1 MSSSRFRLRALGA
14 VGSVAAL
21 ALAACSS
28 SGSSSGGG
36 SASTNSSSGT
46 VTVAVVSNPLITGQM
61 IPLTQSVF
69 EKQNPGI
76 TVKFATY
83 TEGDLRAAIEKD
95 VSTHSNAFNVIM
107 IGPYETPLFAKNG
120 WLTNLS
126 TTYIN
131 SDPSY
136 DASDI
141 LPSISKALSYNG
153 SLYAVPFYGESSM
166 LYYRTDMFKAA
177 GLTMPQHPTWAQ
189 VQTFAA
195 KLNQPGKVSGICLR
209 GLAGWGDNMAS
220 LDTVVNTFGGQW
232 FNMNWQPQLTS
243 PAFENATNFYVN
255 LVRQYGEP
263 GASADSFNQ
272 LLTLYGQGKCAMWY
286 DATVAAT
293 SIATTY
299 PSVAAHHRVRLRA
312 GRQDHLSGWLWTWS
326 LGIPQGTSNAGAA
339 WKFVSWAT
347 SKQYDSLVAA
357 KYGWAAVPPG
367 TRTSLYSNPSYLAAA
382 KAFAPITIA
391 SINGT
396 DPNHPTVNPVPYV
409 GIQYVDIPQFESLGV
424 QVGQQI
430 AGAIAG
436 TESVSQALST
446 SQSDASAY
454 TPAELRPANAVTG
467 PRRCADSSG
476 APALRTT
483 SCYVNRRA
491 SGDGT
496 RRPGPAPQG
505 RGPDA
510 RGQPPGGVAAPPAAV
525 ARADLHRDL
534 VTQIPFLV
542 TLWYSFQAYFFDI
555 PGGAHWTGLSNY
567 KAVFTDANFRGALVR
582 SVS

>member
-1 MSSSRFRLRALGA
+1 MSSPPFRLRTLGA
-14 VGSVAAL
+14 LGSVAAL
-21 ALAACSS
+21 VALAACSS
-28 SGSSSGGG
+28 GSGT
-36 SASTNSSSGT
+36 SASGASSNSNSGT

-107 IGPYETPLFAKNG
+107 IGPYEAPLFAKNG
-120 WLTNLS
+120 WLDNLS
-126 TTYIN
+126 TQYIA

-166 LYYRTDMFKAA
+166 LYYRTDLFKAA

-189 VQTFAA
+189 VAAFAA
-195 KLNQPGKVSGICLR
+195 KLNQPGKVAGVCLR

-220 LDTVVNTFGGQW
+220 LDTVVNTFGGEW

-243 PAFENATNFYVN
+243 PAFEAATNFYVN

-299 PSVAAHHRVRLRA
+299 PSIAANTGYAFAPV
-312 GRQDHLSGWLWTWS
+312 DKTSSSGWLWTWS
-326 LGIPQGTSNAGAA
+326 LGIPQGTSNQGAA

-347 SKQYDSLVAA
+347 SKQYDALVAS

-367 TRTSLYSNPSYLAAA
+367 TRTSLYANPSYLAAA
-382 KAFAPITIA
+382 RAFAPITIA
-391 SINGT
+391 SIDGT
-396 DPNHPTVNPVPYV
+396 DPDHPTVNPVPYV

-424 QVGQQI
+424 TVGQQI

-436 TESVSQALST
+436 TESVSQALSA
-446 SQSDASAY
+446 SQAAASQY
-454 TPAELRPANAVTG
+454 TPAELSAG
-467 PRRCADSSG
+467 
-476 APALRTT
+476 
-483 SCYVNRRA
+483 
-491 SGDGT
+491 
-496 RRPGPAPQG
+496 
-505 RGPDA
+505 
-510 RGQPPGGVAAPPAAV
+510 
-525 ARADLHRDL
+525 
-534 VTQIPFLV
+534 
-542 TLWYSFQAYFFDI
+542 
-555 PGGAHWTGLSNY
+555 
-567 KAVFTDANFRGALVR
+567 
-582 SVS
+582 